1 LDNDPQKQG
10 KRLYGTSLKINS
22 PKILAGLE
30 EPKVILKAGVCND
43 EIKEDILKNINKTT
57 IFI

>member
-30 EPKVILKAGVCND
+30 EPKVILKAGVYND

-57 IFI
+57 IFL